1 MKKLTPL
8 SCITAALLCLSTGNA
23 MAEDEAA
30 PQQGSSDAEQKDVTS
45 NQENQSKPAPKKDA
59 DSKKSSGSSTTQAE
73 PECN

>member
-23 MAEDEAA
+23 MAEDEAT
-30 PQQGSSDAEQKDVTS
+30 PQQARSDAEQKNVTS
-45 NQENQSKPAPKKDA
+45 NQENPSKPEPKENT